1 MKEFRIKDILEAV
14 ENISNIK
21 KKVEKN
27 DEKKII
33 SNKKDVLS
41 LNNQVKSSKSDI
53 LVLDEMIEQN
63 IKDLKEIFNDY
74 SV

>member
-1 MKEFRIKDILEAV
+1 MKEFKIKDILEAV